1 MDSEDSGR
9 HGDEPDPQVPAWAR
23 RARSKWRY
31 SGQGRPPFAV
41 TPEPGQESVWDYPR
55 PPRIEAE
62 RREAMVRF
70 GDTELARSRL
80 AVRVLETASPP
91 TVYLPAA
98 DVRMELLEAS
108 PTHSICEW
116 KGEAQYW
123 AARLPGAGAEP
134 VAWSYVEPLPGF
146 EQIRGWL
153 SFYPSRLECYLDGA
167 RVDPQPGQFYGGWV
181 TPELVGPFKGEP
193 GSEAW

>member
-9 HGDEPDPQVPAWAR
+9 HSNEPDPQVPAWAL

-31 SGQGRPPFAV
+31 SGQERPPFAV
-41 TPEPGQESVWDYPR
+41 TPRAGQESVWDYPR
-55 PPRIEAE
+55 PPRIEAQD
-62 RREAMVRF
+62 REVVVRL
-70 GDTELARSRL
+70 GDTEIARSRR
-80 AVRVLETASPP
+80 AVRVLETASAP

-98 DVRMELLEAS
+98 DVRIDLLEPS
-108 PTHSICEW
+108 PTHSMCEW

-123 AARLPGAGAEP
+123 AARPPGADGEP
-134 VAWSYVEPLPGF
+134 VAWSYAEPLPAF

-153 SFYPSRLECYLDGA
+153 SFYPSRLECYLNGTP
-167 RVDPQPGQFYGGWV
+167 VDPQPGQFYGGWV